1 MEKVVFNQLAVEVT
15 RRCNMACGHCLRG
28 DAENIDLT
36 GMDIDSVLDQTE
48 AIGRLIITG
57 GEPTLNMGAIQHIAN
72 GIARRGIP
80 LMRVQIIT
88 NGLLYDE
95 RLVAL
100 AKRFSEI
107 ISLTQIHG
115 YGNTEREP
123 WRVSIG
129 VSLDRFHEAPET
141 CKKNYIRY
149 KTAMK
154 DFAEVLQV
162 RHGNAPRNE
171 GRAAAL
177 TDTVDYTFTVKTYML
192 QQIEVLSADHKPMCK
207 FYDTYHLERP
217 DQKVICCGIYL
228 NAYGEVLPG
237 LVCDTDYQCR
247 GIRLCYAW
255 EPIWDKVLEYN
266 RAHERYHCTYCDD
279 LRTKESYINRI
290 DDKAKAD
297 RENTLVTDPSAQD
310 EPSAEPMYMGDIR
323 RSRVQMTK
331 WAMPD
336 NYKEL
341 ERKASEKNYLP
352 AKGEILIKRLQ

>member
-1 MEKVVFNQLAVEVT
+1 MEKVVLNQLTVEVT

-28 DAENIDLT
+28 DAENVDLT

-48 AIGRLIITG
+48 AIGRLILTG

-88 NGLLYDE
+88 NGLIYEE

-107 ISLTQIHG
+107 TRLTQVRG

-129 VSLDRFHEAPET
+129 VSLDRYHKASET
-141 CKKNYIRY
+141 CKRHYIRY
-149 KTAMK
+149 KNAMK
-154 DFAEVLQV
+154 GFAEVLQV

-177 TDTVDYTFTVKTYML
+177 TDTINYTLTAETYLL
-192 QQIEVLSADHKPMCK
+192 QQIEVLSADYKPMCR
-207 FYDTYHLERP
+207 FYDSYHLERS

-228 NAYGEVLPG
+228 NAYGEMLPG
-237 LVCDTDYQCR
+237 LACDTDFSCR

-255 EPIWDKVLEYN
+255 EPIWEKVLEYN
-266 RAHERYHCTYCDD
+266 QAHERQHCTYCDD
-279 LRTKESYINRI
+279 LRTKISLMRDKVQVNREY
-290 DDKAKAD
+290 ALA
-297 RENTLVTDPSAQD
+297 TDPAAQD
-310 EPSAEPMYMGDIR
+310 EPSAEPIYIGDAR
-323 RSRVQMTK
+323 RYCKEMAK
-331 WAMPD
+331 WARPD
-336 NYKEL
+336 IFDQI
-341 ERKASEKNYLP
+341 ERAAAVKDYMC
-352 AKGEILIKRLQ
+352 

>member
-1 MEKVVFNQLAVEVT
+1 MEKVVLNQLTVEVT

-28 DAENIDLT
+28 DAENVDLT

-48 AIGRLIITG
+48 AIGRLILTG

-88 NGLLYDE
+88 NGLIYEE

-107 ISLTQIHG
+107 TRLTQVRG

-129 VSLDRFHEAPET
+129 VSLDRYHKASET
-141 CKKNYIRY
+141 CKRHYIRY
-149 KTAMK
+149 KNAMK
-154 DFAEVLQV
+154 GFAEVLQV

-177 TDTVDYTFTVKTYML
+177 TDTINYTLTAETYLL
-192 QQIEVLSADHKPMCK
+192 QQIEVLSADYKPMCR
-207 FYDTYHLERP
+207 FYDSYHLERS

-228 NAYGEVLPG
+228 NAYGEMLPG
-237 LVCDTDYQCR
+237 LACDTDFSCR

-255 EPIWDKVLEYN
+255 EPIWEKVLEYN
-266 RAHERYHCTYCDD
+266 QAHERQHCTYCDG
-279 LRTKESYINRI
+279 LRTKISLMRDKVQGNREY
-290 DDKAKAD
+290 ALA
-297 RENTLVTDPSAQD
+297 TDPAAQD
-310 EPSAEPMYMGDIR
+310 EPSAEPIYIGDAR
-323 RSRVQMTK
+323 RYCKEMAK
-331 WAMPD
+331 WARPD
-336 NYKEL
+336 IFDQI
-341 ERKASEKNYLP
+341 ERAAAVKDYMC
-352 AKGEILIKRLQ
+352 

>member
-1 MEKVVFNQLAVEVT
+1 MQKIVFNQLTIEVT

-28 DAENIDLT
+28 DAENVDLT
-36 GMDIDSVLDQTE
+36 DIDVDSMLDQTE
-48 AIGRLIITG
+48 AIGRLILTG
-57 GEPTLNMGAIQHIAN
+57 GEPTMNLRAIQHLVN
-72 GIARRGIP
+72 EIARRGIP

-88 NGLLYDE
+88 NGLIYEE

-107 ISLTQIHG
+107 TRLTQVHG

-129 VSLDRFHEAPET
+129 ISFDRYHKSPEI
-141 CKKNYIRY
+141 CKKHYLRY
-149 KTAMK
+149 KNALK
-154 DFAEVLQV
+154 GFAEVLQV

-177 TDTVDYTFTVKTYML
+177 ADTIDYTLTEETYLL
-192 QQIEVLSADHKPMCK
+192 QQIELLSADHKPMCK
-207 FYDTYHLERP
+207 FYDSYHLERP
-217 DQKVICCGIYL
+217 DQKIVCCGIYL

-237 LVCDTDYQCR
+237 LACDVDYQCR

-255 EPIWDKVLEYN
+255 EPIWGKVLEYN
-266 RAHERYHCTYCDD
+266 QTHERQHCTYCDD
-279 LRTKESYINRI
+279 LRTKILLMR
-290 DDKAKAD
+290 DKAQAD
-297 RENTLVTDPSAQD
+297 REYAFVTSPAAQD
-310 EPSAEPMYMGDIR
+310 EPSAEPLYVGDIR
-323 RSRVQMTK
+323 RYRAQMAK

-341 ERKASEKNYLP
+341 EHKASEKNYFP
-352 AKGEILIKRLQ
+352 V